1 MGGIFFFVEF
11 FLSHSAEKFRGG
23 TTQCFKKIGVSK
35 KFMHKKGKSLFSV
48 ESFWSHSAEKILS
61 FKKFPYRKFSCIGG
75 GHHGFIEN
83 FLFHMTE
90 KFR

>member
-11 FLSHSAEKFRGG
+11 FLSHSAENFRGG

-48 ESFWSHSAEKILS
+48 ESFWSHSAEKKSVFHINS
-61 FKKFPYRKFSCIGG
+61 G
-75 GHHGFIEN
+75 IEE
-83 FLFHMTE
+83 FHT
-90 KFR
+90 